1 MGQYTIFYKGPRLE
15 LKNGLGYVN
24 KDILVQSDEPH
35 KGILTDSVFL
45 AGNWKKPGDTLEFY
59 PENTYYQIEYNDSTG
74 KKFTLYPRAQVN
86 PNMGLIASPDI
97 MKFAGKDLYTHVTSI
112 PSPDEE
118 IKYSAPAPVTIHAG
132 DTFFIADHV
141 AVLQK
146 VQKLSPA
153 LQASIGPTDA
163 AVEAVIKIYGNENQV
178 FVAKPIFL
186 IRNQEIGILPDVV
199 EDVGARIALAEINPT
214 DQTFTISVETA
225 KTDWI
230 ILKAVEKPGI
240 NILWIGILV
249 MTFGFMMSVYR
260 RFSED
265 KPRLAKSL

>member
-1 MGQYTIFYKGPRLE
+1 M
-15 LKNGLGYVN
+15 
-24 KDILVQSDEPH
+24 
-35 KGILTDSVFL
+35 
-45 AGNWKKPGDTLEFY
+45 
-59 PENTYYQIEYNDSTG
+59 
-74 KKFTLYPRAQVN
+74 
-86 PNMGLIASPDI
+86 
-97 MKFAGKDLYTHVTSI
+97 
-112 PSPDEE
+112 
-118 IKYSAPAPVTIHAG
+118 
-132 DTFFIADHV
+132 
-141 AVLQK
+141 
-146 VQKLSPA
+146 
-153 LQASIGPTDA
+153 
-163 AVEAVIKIYGNENQV
+163 
-178 FVAKPIFL
+178 AKPIFL

-240 NILWIGILV
+240 NILWIGVLV